1 MFSLDAGI
9 AVVAA
14 LQQLHTHG
22 PQIGLGNFTGRSPAV
37 QCRALHFTHKE
48 KQQQKKSN
56 GIFAFSFYLPAPSQI
71 NAIRKDSTC
80 SNEIHGRNSR
90 NRTITRPF

>member
-14 LQQLHTHG
+14 LQQLHTRG

-37 QCRALHFTHKE
+37 QRRALHFTHKE
-48 KQQQKKSN
+48 KQQHNKK
-56 GIFAFSFYLPAPSQI
+56 I
-71 NAIRKDSTC
+71 
-80 SNEIHGRNSR
+80 
-90 NRTITRPF
+90 

>member
-14 LQQLHTHG
+14 LQQLHTHR

-37 QCRALHFTHKE
+37 QRRALHFTHKE
-48 KQQQKKSN
+48 KQQQKNLMESSLSILSFTSPRPHKSMP
-56 GIFAFSFYLPAPSQI
+56 FAKIRRVQTKFTADEKLRFQI
-71 NAIRKDSTC
+71 ER
-80 SNEIHGRNSR
+80 
-90 NRTITRPF
+90 